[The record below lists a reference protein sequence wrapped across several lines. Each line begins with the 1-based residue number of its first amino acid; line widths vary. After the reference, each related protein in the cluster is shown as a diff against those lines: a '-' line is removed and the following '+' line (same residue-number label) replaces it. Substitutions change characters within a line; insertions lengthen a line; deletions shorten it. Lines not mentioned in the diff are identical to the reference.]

1 MKFITLMV
9 LESRRLIA
17 NPEITDN
24 LINNTKLQLVAF
36 PSHLLEPRFGIN
48 HYPMIWKRTDDKI
61 QRFPRFDISAILILN
76 ITNLQ
81 V

>member
-9 LESRRLIA
+9 LESRRLISI
-17 NPEITDN
+17 PEITDN

-36 PSHLLEPRFGIN
+36 PIHLLKPSFRVDHN
-48 HYPMIWKRTDDKI
+48 PVIWKRAKDKI
-61 QRFPRFDISAILILN
+61 QRFPRLDISAILVLN